1 MKRNLFIA
9 LILAALMTGCGAPAT
24 HTEGDGH
31 DHSKDTPA
39 KTATPAKKD
48 DHAHTEGDGHDHAK
62 DGAKHKDEHAH
73 TEGDGHDHS
82 KDEPA
87 KKEEKGK

>member
-1 MKRNLFIA
+1 MKRTLFFA
-9 LILAALMTGCGAPAT
+9 FILAALMTGC
-24 HTEGDGH
+24 
-31 DHSKDTPA
+31 
-39 KTATPAKKD
+39 TAQ
-48 DHAHTEGDGHDHAK
+48 HAHTEGDGHDHTK